1 MPGSG
6 IRIFSRF
13 FPTQSSLLYFQRSQG
28 AVAGAGGHG
37 NNVGNAAAAVVL
49 PRTGDWST
57 EAGRQERWPPE
68 VGARGSDRTNWSPDI
83 KSG

>member
-1 MPGSG
+1 M
-6 IRIFSRF
+6 
-13 FPTQSSLLYFQRSQG
+13 
-28 AVAGAGGHG
+28 AGAGGHG
-37 NNVGNAAAAVVL
+37 NNVGNAAAVVL